1 MSAILEELREKGV
14 ELESV
19 MRRFL
24 GKEDMYLK
32 FLKRFLEDD
41 SYRKMQGYLK
51 EYDVDEAF
59 KACHTLKGVVTN
71 LGLDGIMKTVIP
83 ITEKLRAGSLEGIL
97 ELQKQLEEEYETVV
111 SILNK
116 YL

>member
-1 MSAILEELREKGV
+1 MSAILDELKEKGV
-14 ELESV
+14 ELEPV
-19 MRRFL
+19 LRRFL
-24 GKEDMYLK
+24 GKEEMYLK

-41 SYRKMQGYLK
+41 SYTKMQISL
-51 EYDVDEAF
+51 EAYDAEGAF

-97 ELQKQLEEEYETVV
+97 ELQKQLEKEYETVTE
-111 SILNK
+111 ILRR
-116 YL
+116 YV